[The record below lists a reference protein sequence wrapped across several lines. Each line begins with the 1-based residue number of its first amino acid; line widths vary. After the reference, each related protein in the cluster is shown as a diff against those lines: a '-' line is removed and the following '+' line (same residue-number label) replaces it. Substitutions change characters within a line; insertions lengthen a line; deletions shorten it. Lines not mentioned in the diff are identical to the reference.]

1 MPSSFSRNLGIE
13 LPSDGELDGVWG
25 DIINANMQI
34 LDRATN
40 GSVTL
45 TLSGTSST
53 LTTSDGTLSDGQY
66 KVLVLGGSPSGTHT
80 ITIAPNDARKVY
92 LVRNTTA
99 QTVIFTQ
106 GSGGNATVLAGDSAI
121 VYSDGGGAGGA
132 VVNLTNDLGIS
143 SVNITGGSVSGV
155 TLTTANATITGGSVN
170 GAPVGNSSPSTGAFT
185 TLSASGQA
193 TLSGTTQINGQL
205 GLSGANYGTAGQAL
219 ISGGPGN
226 PPAWGSS
233 FPAGGI
239 IMWSGSIASIPSGWA
254 LCDGTGGTPN
264 LTDRFVVGA
273 GSSYAVGD
281 TGGSDTTTLSEANLP
296 AHTHS
301 FSATTSTGG
310 AHTHNL
316 NINYQ
321 PGYIADAF
329 YNSPYGTFGLATT
342 PLTLTTASS
351 GSHSHTVSGTTG
363 STGSGTG
370 FTNLPPYYALCF
382 IMKL

>member
-1 MPSSFSRNLGIE
+1 MPSTYTRNLGVEKIG
-13 LPSDGELDGVWG
+13 SGEQSGSWG
-25 DIINANMQI
+25 DTTNDNFDII
-34 LDRATN
+34 DRAVN
-40 GSVTL
+40 GVLSL
-45 TLSGTSST
+45 SISGTSST
-53 LTTSDGTLSDGQY
+53 LTTNDGVLSDGQY
-66 KVLVLGGSPSGTHT
+66 KVIVLTGSPSGTHT
-80 ITIAPNDARKVY
+80 ITISPADAQKMYMVE
-92 LVRNTTA
+92 NNTA

-106 GSGGNATVLAGDSAI
+106 GSGGNVSIAAGDSAI
-121 VYSDGGGAGGA
+121 IYANGAGTTAA
-132 VVNLTNDLGIS
+132 VANLFDDLAS
-143 SVNITGGSVSGV
+143 SSIKITGGSISGATASSLTV
-155 TLTTANATITGGSVN
+155 TSSTVN
-170 GAPVGNSSPSTGAFT
+170 STPVGNSSPSTGAFT

-310 AHTHNL
+310 AHQHTQIYYQQTSSIGQSATGAN
-316 NINYQ
+316 NAGAATANY
-321 PGYIADAF
+321 
-329 YNSPYGTFGLATT
+329 
-342 PLTLTTASS
+342 LTTNTGSS
-351 GSHSHTVSGTTG
+351 GAHSHTVSGTTG

-370 FTNLPPYYALCF
+370 FTNLPPYYALAY

>member
-132 VVNLTNDLGIS
+132 VFNLTNELGIS
-143 SVNITGGSVSGV
+143 SVNITGGSITGITDLAIADGGTGASNASMAR
-155 TLTTANATITGGSVN
+155 ANLGAQETITGAASTIT
-170 GAPVGNSSPSTGAFT
+170 SS
-185 TLSASGQA
+185 
-193 TLSGTTQINGQL
+193 
-205 GLSGANYGTAGQAL
+205 
-219 ISGGPGN
+219 
-226 PPAWGSS
+226 
-233 FPAGGI
+233 
-239 IMWSGSIASIPSGWA
+239 
-254 LCDGTGGTPN
+254 N
-264 LTDRFVVGA
+264 LTSSRAVV
-273 GSSYAVGD
+273 
-281 TGGSDTTTLSEANLP
+281 SD
-296 AHTHS
+296 
-301 FSATTSTGG
+301 
-310 AHTHNL
+310 
-316 NINYQ
+316 
-321 PGYIADAF
+321 
-329 YNSPYGTFGLATT
+329 
-342 PLTLTTASS
+342 
-351 GSHSHTVSGTTG
+351 
-363 STGSGTG
+363 
-370 FTNLPPYYALCF
+370 
-382 IMKL
+382 

>member
-1 MPSSFSRNLGIE
+1 MPSTYTRNLGVEKIG
-13 LPSDGELDGVWG
+13 SGEQSGSWG
-25 DIINANMQI
+25 DTTNDNFDII
-34 LDRATN
+34 DRAVN
-40 GSVTL
+40 GVLSL
-45 TLSGTSST
+45 SISGTSST
-53 LTTSDGTLSDGQY
+53 LTTNDGVLSDGQY
-66 KVLVLGGSPSGTHT
+66 KVIVLTGSPSGTHT
-80 ITIAPNDARKVY
+80 ITISPADAQKMYMVE
-92 LVRNTTA
+92 NNTA

-106 GSGGNATVLAGDSAI
+106 GSGGNVSIAAGDSAI
-121 VYSDGGGAGGA
+121 IYANGAGTTAA
-132 VVNLTNDLGIS
+132 VANLFDDLAS
-143 SVNITGGSVSGV
+143 SSIKITGGSISGATASSLTV
-155 TLTTANATITGGSVN
+155 TSSTVN
-170 GAPVGNSSPSTGAFT
+170 STPVGNSSPSTGAFT

-205 GLSGANYGTAGQAL
+205 GLNGTNYGVAGEAL

-239 IMWSGSIASIPSGWA
+239 IMWSGSVASIPSGWA
-254 LCDGTGGTPN
+254 LCDGTSGTPN
-264 LTDRFVVGA
+264 LMDRFVVGA

-301 FSATTSTGG
+301 FSATTNTTG
-310 AHTHNL
+310 AHTHTQIYFQQTASIGQSASGAN
-316 NINYQ
+316 NAGAATANY
-321 PGYIADAF
+321 
-329 YNSPYGTFGLATT
+329 
-342 PLTLTTASS
+342 LTTNTGSS

-370 FTNLPPYYALCF
+370 FTNLPPYYALAY